1 MNKLQMYNPLE
12 CGVTDVLPTL
22 KYATDVMKAIG
33 IGELMSKPEKMPEW
47 SFNIPAKTC
56 KVGRHLVWQK
66 NSNCYDCYALEGHYR
81 NSIVQQAL
89 FRRLG
94 FAVHNPNFIRAMS
107 FLINLRCDG
116 KVGAKEKRWYKEHG
130 MKVRDYWTVKRF
142 RWFDSGDIQSE
153 KMLDDICQ
161 ICRNTPNVL
170 HWLPTKEHKI
180 VKRYIE
186 AGNKIPDNLDLRLS
200 SLFKSNTSVRRVT
213 KLAIRLGL
221 NTATVLP
228 PNEWEKA
235 DHSITSFKCMS
246 SKQGNKCLKCKA
258 CWTHKVLNVVYKEH

>member
-1 MNKLQMYNPLE
+1 MSLFNIEPLDCGYKGTLPIFTSFAHCVRTLSLGTALLSNP
-12 CGVTDVLPTL
+12 
-22 KYATDVMKAIG
+22 K
-33 IGELMSKPEKMPEW
+33 KMPELA
-47 SFNIPAKTC
+47 FNIPAQEC
-56 KVGRHLVWQK
+56 KAGRHMVHVEGCICK
-66 NSNCYDCYALEGHYR
+66 DCYCLPEFNEDGSVNLHSSKGGRYRFDPVQNALYR
-81 NSIVQQAL
+81 RYN
-89 FRRLG
+89 
-94 FAVHNPNFIRAMS
+94 FAVFNPNFVPVMTY
-107 FLINLRCDG
+107 LIT
-116 KVGAKEKRWYKEHG
+116 KKIKRK
-130 MKVRDYWTVKRF
+130 F

-200 SLFKSNTSVRRVT
+200 ALFKSNTSVRRVT

-228 PNEWEKA
+228 PDEWEKA

>member
-12 CGVTDVLPTL
+12 CGITDILPTL

-33 IGELMSKPEKMPEW
+33 IGELMSNPDKMPEW

-56 KVGRHLVWQK
+56 KVGKHLVWQK
-66 NSNCYDCYALEGHYR
+66 RSNCYKCYALEGHYR

-94 FAVHNPNFIRAMS
+94 FAVHNPNFIPAMT
-107 FLINLRCDG
+107 FLINLRV
-116 KVGAKEKRWYKEHG
+116 K
-130 MKVRDYWTVKRF
+130 KRF

-200 SLFKSNTSVRRVT
+200 ALFKSNTSVRRVT

-228 PNEWEKA
+228 PDEWEKA

>member
-12 CGVTDVLPTL
+12 CGITDVLPTL
-22 KYATDVMKAIG
+22 RYATDVMKAIG
-33 IGELMSKPEKMPEW
+33 IGELMSNPDKMPEW

-66 NSNCYDCYALEGHYR
+66 GSNCYDCYALEGHYR
-81 NSIVQQAL
+81 NTIVQQAL

-94 FAVHNPNFIRAMS
+94 FAVHNPNFVPAMS
-107 FLINLRCDG
+107 FLINIR
-116 KVGAKEKRWYKEHG
+116 VKE
-130 MKVRDYWTVKRF
+130 RF

-200 SLFKSNTSVRRVT
+200 ALFKSKTSVRRVT

-228 PNEWEKA
+228 PDEWKKA
-235 DHSITSFKCMS
+235 THSITSFKCMS

>member
-12 CGVTDVLPTL
+12 CGITDVLPTL

-33 IGELMSKPEKMPEW
+33 IGELMSNPDKMPEW

-66 NSNCYDCYALEGHYR
+66 GSNCYDCYALEGHYR
-81 NSIVQQAL
+81 NTIVQQAL

-94 FAVHNPNFIRAMS
+94 FAVHNPNFVPAMS
-107 FLINLRCDG
+107 FLINIR
-116 KVGAKEKRWYKEHG
+116 VKE
-130 MKVRDYWTVKRF
+130 RF

-200 SLFKSNTSVRRVT
+200 SLFKSKTSVHRVT

-228 PNEWEKA
+228 PDEWEKA